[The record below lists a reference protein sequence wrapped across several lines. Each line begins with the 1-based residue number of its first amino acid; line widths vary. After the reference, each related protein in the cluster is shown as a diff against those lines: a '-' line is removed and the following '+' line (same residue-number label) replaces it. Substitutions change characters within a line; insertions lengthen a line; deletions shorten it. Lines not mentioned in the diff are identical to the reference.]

1 MGWLSNII
9 QNTGWK
15 SEWTFAQFCKKQI
28 KEEVELE
35 NYLKNVFMEFL
46 L

>member
-15 SEWTFAQFCKKQI
+15 SEWTFAQFSKKQI

-35 NYLKNVFMEFL
+35 NYLLQEN
-46 L
+46 